1 MTHQEKKIEQ
11 GLNLI
16 LRKIPSFPC
25 IALCLLAASMTQYIT
40 FVQTDEKLDDV
51 IKQVTDGAV
60 AAGTRQSVSK
70 SDLFQ
75 LSFWMSDTF

>member
-1 MTHQEKKIEQ
+1 
-11 GLNLI
+11 
-16 LRKIPSFPC
+16 
-25 IALCLLAASMTQYIT
+25 MTQYIT